1 MKRAFSFFLVAAI
14 APALSFLPAKNRRYH
29 RINAP
34 IGEVYIVID
43 KSDYELKL
51 FDQKGWY
58 ATYPVVF
65 GSNSLA
71 DKRMEGDKLTPEGDY
86 RIQNKWIHQKWSRFL
101 LIDYPNQQN
110 RERFAQLK
118 ASGKI
123 PSGASIGGGIGIHGT
138 WPREEYAVDRYL
150 NWTDGCISLKRTDVE
165 ELYELVPAG
174 TRVRIQR

>member
-14 APALSFLPAKNRRYH
+14 VPALSFLPVKDRRYL
-29 RINAP
+29 RMGAP
-34 IGEVYIVID
+34 IGDVYIIID

-86 RIQNKWIHQKWSRFL
+86 RIQSKRVHQKWSRFL